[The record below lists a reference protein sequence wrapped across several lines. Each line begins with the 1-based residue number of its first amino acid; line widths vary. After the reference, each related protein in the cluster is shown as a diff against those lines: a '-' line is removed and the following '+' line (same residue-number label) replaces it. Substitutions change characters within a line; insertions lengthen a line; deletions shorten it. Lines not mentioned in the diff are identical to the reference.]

1 MQTSQGSLES
11 LSKSYVLTDDV
22 NLMQVGISALTEED
36 STRRALKLFLQGR
49 HNIETSWDYQE
60 TLGCYRKALESL
72 AKVEPQPSE
81 TQVYSWFKQIIE
93 GHLYLQQGEAAWT
106 LCEFEESRKAYGRA
120 SDSFKAS
127 AQAIDL
133 VGPGSNDDSL
143 KEYSDGWRNLALGQ
157 SHNMAGYLRLTE
169 DRSDEGAKEFASAEA
184 CLRTAEK
191 DFARITNALGQHD
204 ARTYIVD
211 GEGWRTQKMF
221 YSRFTEVHWKDYALL
236 EEATFERILSKLG
249 SVRPT
254 YPSEFITRTGGEDL
268 RIFESTVGA
277 LSLAHP
283 GGLELPPV
291 EVKVRF
297 HPEYVV
303 EVEYT
308 LKLTKQVDAFF
319 LHLLKIFNS
328 EAVPTYES
336 SLSSDIQNL
345 RFAVADG
352 RLRDVTKRVLEGLAE
367 YAGGE
372 KKVSLLDSFTIL
384 QVYDYLPSVPV
395 SQLGGGEY
403 SYMRGLFS
411 DTETNTLQPSPGE
424 ATPESNLFQGTLE
437 ANALASATERAS
449 VMVVPEMQE
458 WEVKLYSEV
467 LDYSL
472 QTRESVQKMIDTMQS
487 EADRLGAKLVSLKD
501 FVSKGRPMNQSEIR
515 DLISSNLDVRL
526 RTLRLFDVRRRHGI
540 LRQSGIREVRLVS
553 ENVEERLNLDGLFQR
568 ADSLSERIEALY
580 DTAFNLGQ
588 DYLSLVI
595 AVNSD
600 ISRRAFDVLNVI
612 MMGSLGLSFT
622 TAILRTPVGYTF
634 AGLAVFM
641 VSLFGY
647 TYLAYLRRRVTK
659 GWR

>member
-1 MQTSQGSLES
+1 
-11 LSKSYVLTDDV
+11 
-22 NLMQVGISALTEED
+22 
-36 STRRALKLFLQGR
+36 
-49 HNIETSWDYQE
+49 
-60 TLGCYRKALESL
+60 
-72 AKVEPQPSE
+72 
-81 TQVYSWFKQIIE
+81 
-93 GHLYLQQGEAAWT
+93 
-106 LCEFEESRKAYGRA
+106 
-120 SDSFKAS
+120 
-127 AQAIDL
+127 
-133 VGPGSNDDSL
+133 
-143 KEYSDGWRNLALGQ
+143 
-157 SHNMAGYLRLTE
+157 
-169 DRSDEGAKEFASAEA
+169 
-184 CLRTAEK
+184 
-191 DFARITNALGQHD
+191 
-204 ARTYIVD
+204 
-211 GEGWRTQKMF
+211 
-221 YSRFTEVHWKDYALL
+221 
-236 EEATFERILSKLG
+236 
-249 SVRPT
+249 
-254 YPSEFITRTGGEDL
+254 
-268 RIFESTVGA
+268 
-277 LSLAHP
+277 
-283 GGLELPPV
+283 
-291 EVKVRF
+291 
-297 HPEYVV
+297 
-303 EVEYT
+303 
-308 LKLTKQVDAFF
+308 
-319 LHLLKIFNS
+319 
-328 EAVPTYES
+328 
-336 SLSSDIQNL
+336 
-345 RFAVADG
+345 
-352 RLRDVTKRVLEGLAE
+352 
-367 YAGGE
+367 
-372 KKVSLLDSFTIL
+372 
-384 QVYDYLPSVPV
+384 
-395 SQLGGGEY
+395 
-403 SYMRGLFS
+403 
-411 DTETNTLQPSPGE
+411 
-424 ATPESNLFQGTLE
+424 
-437 ANALASATERAS
+437 
-449 VMVVPEMQE
+449 MVVPEMQE